1 MKSFTLIE
9 LLVSVSIVVI
19 LSAMLLLSPRRS
31 SEPFELANAAQ
42 KFVSDIQRV
51 QGFALAT
58 RDFGGSSI
66 PAGGGWGI
74 YLQENKRCYVIFADA
89 GIPNKRYD
97 PSPGDLCDTSQ
108 VGGELL
114 ERVFLPHSVSFRAG
128 SFTPAGLATIIFLP
142 PRPNVT
148 FSDSAGN
155 VLLGPSAS
163 VTLELKSI
171 GNQKTITVNTVG
183 NASVN

>member
-42 KFVSDIQRV
+42 KFVSDIQRA

-58 RDFGGSSI
+58 SNFGGSPI

-74 YLQENKRCYVIFADA
+74 YLQENKPCYVIFADA

-97 PSPGDLCDTSQ
+97 PAPGDLCNTAQ
-108 VGGELL
+108 AGGELF
-114 ERVFLPHSVSFRAG
+114 ERIFLPPTVSFKAG
-128 SFTPAGLATIIFLP
+128 SFAPAGLATIIFLP
-142 PRPNVT
+142 PRPNVA
-148 FSDSAGN
+148 FADSAGN
-155 VLLGPSAS
+155 ALVGQSAS
-163 VTLELKSI
+163 LTLKLRSLGK
-171 GNQKTITVNTVG
+171 QKTITVNTVG
-183 NASVN
+183 NVSVN

>member
-9 LLVSVSIVVI
+9 LLVSVAIIVI
-19 LSAMLLLSPRRS
+19 LSAMLLLNPRRN

-42 KFVSDIQRV
+42 KFVSDIQRI

-58 RDFGGSSI
+58 RDFGGNPI

-74 YLQENKRCYVIFADA
+74 YLREDKRCYVIFADT
-89 GIPNKRYD
+89 GIPNKVYD
-97 PSPGDLCDTSQ
+97 PAPGDLCDTSTS
-108 VGGELL
+108 GGELF
-114 ERVFLPHSVSFRAG
+114 ERVFLPTSVSFKVG
-128 SFTPAGLATIIFLP
+128 SFAPTGLATIIFLP
-142 PRPNVT
+142 PRPNVA
-148 FSDSAGN
+148 FADSAGTT
-155 VLLGPSAS
+155 LLGQSAS

-183 NASVN
+183 NVSVN